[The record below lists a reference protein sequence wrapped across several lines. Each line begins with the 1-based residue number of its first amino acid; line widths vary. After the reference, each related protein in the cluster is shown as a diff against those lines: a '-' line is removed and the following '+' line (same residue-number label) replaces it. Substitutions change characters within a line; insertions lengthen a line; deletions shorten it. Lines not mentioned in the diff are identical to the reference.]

1 MPAINRVG
9 LFGTLTR
16 TNTLLAIY
24 MLGETHASEL
34 ARILEISLS
43 QAQKTVD
50 SLERAG
56 VVVGVVE
63 GKARRLRLNPR
74 YPYLMELDSL
84 LGRMGVDNTALQSK
98 LSALRRRPRRA
109 GKKL

>member
-1 MPAINRVG
+1 MPGINRVG

-16 TNTLLAIY
+16 TNTLLAIH

-43 QAQKTVD
+43 QAQKAAD

-56 VVVGVVE
+56 VVIGIVE
-63 GKARRLRLNPR
+63 GRERRLRLNPR
-74 YPYLMELDSL
+74 YPYKAELESLLSRIGIDSL
-84 LGRMGVDNTALQSK
+84 ALQSK
-98 LSALRRRPRRA
+98 LSELRRRPRRA
-109 GKKL
+109 GKEI